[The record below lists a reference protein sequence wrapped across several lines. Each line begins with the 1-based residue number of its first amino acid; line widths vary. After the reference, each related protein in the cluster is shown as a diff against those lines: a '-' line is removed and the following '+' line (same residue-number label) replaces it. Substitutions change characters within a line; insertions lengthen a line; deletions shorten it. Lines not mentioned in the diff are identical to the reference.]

1 MLNES
6 LLSDID
12 WMVDEYIENNPKGD
26 TQGCWF
32 YVSKQLGKFDDLDQ
46 ERAAFKAV
54 KTAYLTK
61 IGRADEL
68 EEAIKIVNAFGYKII
83 KEAEGDDTDG
93 DEPEEIEDEPETE
106 DDPLDGESDEIKT
119 MVRELADY
127 TGNDYADAEV
137 EYNEG
142 PGSLA
147 VQVTF
152 GNEEY
157 YCYEDYSDAESAA
170 QEDCKELFDDIGI
183 EGIRFENIGGI
194 ESFVDEGWFDD
205 AKKEDAE
212 YYVSDIHESEPER
225 YQEEFGDV
233 DEDEAVEK
241 YLDGYYDGESIQWYI
256 DNFGKKQFTEIVKKN
271 NLINLDKL
279 AEAIVDADGPANSLA
294 RYDGDEISLDCGY
307 YCYRT
312 N

>member
-1 MLNES
+1 MKINEGYMS
-6 LLSDID
+6 EINLLVNDYKEFCETHGREPNLQKCFAYVKANLGEEVSDRDLFPIVKD
-12 WMVDEYIENNPKGD
+12 MFIEEVEG
-26 TQGCWF
+26 
-32 YVSKQLGKFDDLDQ
+32 SDLA
-46 ERAAFKAV
+46 EAMKVV
-54 KTAYLTK
+54 KS
-61 IGRADEL
+61 
-68 EEAIKIVNAFGYKII
+68 FGYRIL
-83 KEAEGDDTDG
+83 KEAEDEDVAE
-93 DEPEEIEDEPETE
+93 EPEDEETE
-106 DDPLDGESDEIKT
+106 DDPLEGESDEIKT
-119 MVRELADY
+119 MVRELAEY
-127 TGNDYADAEV
+127 TGNDYSDAEV

-142 PGSLA
+142 PGQLA

-157 YCYEDYSDAESAA
+157 YCYESYDEAEEAA
-170 QEDCKELFDDIGI
+170 QEDCKELFDDVGI

-194 ESFVDEGWFDD
+194 EQFVDTGWFED

-212 YYVSDIHESEPER
+212 YYVSDIHESDPER
-225 YQEEFGDV
+225 YEEEFGDV

-241 YLDGYYDGESIQWYI
+241 YLEDYYDGDDVQWYI
-256 DNFGKKQFTEIVKKN
+256 DNFGKKQFTEIVKQN
-271 NLINLDKL
+271 NLIDLNKL

>member
-1 MLNES
+1 MKINEGYMS
-6 LLSDID
+6 EINLLVNDYKEFCETHGREPNLQKCFAYVKANLGEEVSDRDLFPIVKD
-12 WMVDEYIENNPKGD
+12 MFIEEVED
-26 TQGCWF
+26 
-32 YVSKQLGKFDDLDQ
+32 SDL
-46 ERAAFKAV
+46 A
-54 KTAYLTK
+54 
-61 IGRADEL
+61 
-68 EEAIKIVNAFGYKII
+68 EAMKVCESFGYRIL
-83 KEAEGDDTDG
+83 KEAE
-93 DEPEEIEDEPETE
+93 DEDVEEPVDEETE
-106 DDPLDGESDEIKT
+106 DDPLEGESDEIKT
-119 MVRELADY
+119 MVRELAEY
-127 TGNDYADAEV
+127 TGNDYSDAEV

-142 PGSLA
+142 PGQLA

-157 YCYEDYSDAESAA
+157 YCYESYDEAEEAA
-170 QEDCKELFDDIGI
+170 QEDCKELFDDVGI

-194 ESFVDEGWFDD
+194 EQFVDTGWFED

-241 YLDGYYDGESIQWYI
+241 YLEDYYDGDDVQWYI

-271 NLINLDKL
+271 NLIDLDKL

>member
-1 MLNES
+1 MKINEGYMS
-6 LLSDID
+6 EINLLVHDYKEFCETHGREPNLQKCFAYVKANLGKEVSDRYLFPIVKD
-12 WMVDEYIENNPKGD
+12 MYIEEIEG
-26 TQGCWF
+26 
-32 YVSKQLGKFDDLDQ
+32 SDL
-46 ERAAFKAV
+46 A
-54 KTAYLTK
+54 
-61 IGRADEL
+61 
-68 EEAIKIVNAFGYKII
+68 EAMKVCESFGYRVL
-83 KEAEGDDTDG
+83 KEAE
-93 DEPEEIEDEPETE
+93 DEDVAEEPVDEETE

-119 MVRELADY
+119 MVRELAEY
-127 TGNDYADAEV
+127 TGNDYSDAEI

-142 PGSLA
+142 PGQLA

-170 QEDCKELFDDIGI
+170 QEDCKELFDDVGI

-194 ESFVDEGWFDD
+194 EQFVDTGWFED

-225 YQEEFGDV
+225 YKEEFGDV

-241 YLDGYYDGESIQWYI
+241 YLEDYYDGDDVQWYI

>member
-1 MLNES
+1 MKINEGYMS
-6 LLSDID
+6 EINLLVNDYK
-12 WMVDEYIENNPKGD
+12 EFCETHGREPNLQK
-26 TQGCWF
+26 CF
-32 YVSKQLGKFDDLDQ
+32 AYV
-46 ERAAFKAV
+46 KAN
-54 KTAYLTK
+54 
-61 IGRADEL
+61 L
-68 EEAIKIVNAFGYKII
+68 EEEVNDRDLFPIVKDMFIEEIEGSDLAEAMKVCESFGYRIL
-83 KEAEGDDTDG
+83 KEAE
-93 DEPEEIEDEPETE
+93 DEDVAEETE

-127 TGNDYADAEV
+127 TGNDYSDAEV

-142 PGSLA
+142 PGQLA

-157 YCYEDYSDAESAA
+157 YCYESYDEAEEAA
-170 QEDCKELFDDIGI
+170 QEDSKELFDDIGI

-194 ESFVDEGWFDD
+194 EQFVDTGWFED

-241 YLDGYYDGESIQWYI
+241 YLENYYENDDVQWYI
-256 DNFGKKQFTEIVKKN
+256 DNFGKKQFTEVVKKN
-271 NLINLDKL
+271 NLIDLDKL

>member
-1 MLNES
+1 MKINEGYMAEIN
-6 LLSDID
+6 LLVNDYKEFCETHGREPNLQKCFAYVKANFG
-12 WMVDEYIENNPKGD
+12 VDVNDRDLYPIVKDMYIEEIEE
-26 TQGCWF
+26 
-32 YVSKQLGKFDDLDQ
+32 SDLD
-46 ERAAFKAV
+46 
-54 KTAYLTK
+54 
-61 IGRADEL
+61 
-68 EEAIKIVNAFGYKII
+68 EAMKVCESFGYRIL
-83 KEAEGDDTDG
+83 KEAEDEDVAE
-93 DEPEEIEDEPETE
+93 EPEDEETE
-106 DDPLDGESDEIKT
+106 EDPLDGESDEIKT
-119 MVRELADY
+119 MVRELAEY
-127 TGNDYADAEV
+127 TGNDYSDAEV

-142 PGSLA
+142 PGQLA

-157 YCYEDYSDAESAA
+157 YCYESYDEAEEAA
-170 QEDCKELFDDIGI
+170 QEDCKELFDDVGI

-194 ESFVDEGWFDD
+194 EQFVDTGWFED
-205 AKKEDAE
+205 AKKEYAE

-241 YLDGYYDGESIQWYI
+241 YLEDYYDGDDIQWYI
-256 DNFGKKQFTEIVKKN
+256 DNFGKKEFTEIVKKN

>member
-1 MLNES
+1 MRINEGYMAEIDMLVDDYKEFCKKYKHTPTLRGCINFLMQSTDIVNNDGDNEAE
-6 LLSDID
+6 LFNLVRPIFND
-12 WMVDEYIENNPKGD
+12 
-26 TQGCWF
+26 
-32 YVSKQLGKFDDLDQ
+32 KFG
-46 ERAAFKAV
+46 
-54 KTAYLTK
+54 
-61 IGRADEL
+61 IS
-68 EEAIKIVNAFGYKII
+68 EAIKIVKGFGYRVIN
-83 KEAEGDDTDG
+83 EA
-93 DEPEEIEDEPETE
+93 DETEVEDEPE
-106 DDPLDGESDEIKT
+106 DDGDYDPLDGESDEIKT

-127 TGNDYADAEV
+127 TGNDYSDAEV

-152 GNEEY
+152 GREEY

-170 QEDCKELFDDIGI
+170 QEDCKELFDDVGV
-183 EGIRFENIGGI
+183 EGIRFENIGGL
-194 ESFVDEGWFDD
+194 ENFVDTGWFED

-212 YYVSDIHESEPER
+212 YYISDIHESDPER

-241 YLDGYYDGESIQWYI
+241 YLEDYYGDDVVQWYI
-256 DNFGKKQFTEIVKKN
+256 DNFGEKAFNETVKKN
-271 NLINLDKL
+271 NLIDLDKL

-294 RYDGDEISLDCGY
+294 RYDGEEISLDCGY

>member
-1 MLNES
+1 MKINEGYMS
-6 LLSDID
+6 EINLLVNDYKEFCETHGREPNLQKCFAYVKANLGEEVSDRDLFPIVKD
-12 WMVDEYIENNPKGD
+12 MFIEEVEG
-26 TQGCWF
+26 
-32 YVSKQLGKFDDLDQ
+32 SDLA
-46 ERAAFKAV
+46 EAMKVV
-54 KTAYLTK
+54 KS
-61 IGRADEL
+61 
-68 EEAIKIVNAFGYKII
+68 FGYRIL
-83 KEAEGDDTDG
+83 KEAE
-93 DEPEEIEDEPETE
+93 DEDVAEEADYEETE
-106 DDPLDGESDEIKT
+106 DDPLEGESDEIKT
-119 MVRELADY
+119 MVRELAEY
-127 TGNDYADAEV
+127 TGNDYSDAEV

-142 PGSLA
+142 PGQLA

-157 YCYEDYSDAESAA
+157 YCYESYNEAEEAA
-170 QEDCKELFDDIGI
+170 QEDCKELFDDVGI

-194 ESFVDEGWFDD
+194 EQFVDTGWFED

-241 YLDGYYDGESIQWYI
+241 YLEDYYDGDDVQWYI
-256 DNFGKKQFTEIVKKN
+256 DNFGKKQFTEIVKQN
-271 NLINLDKL
+271 NLIDLDKL

>member
-1 MLNES
+1 MKINEGYMS
-6 LLSDID
+6 EINLLVNDYKEFCETHGREPNLQKCFAYVKANLGEEVSDRDLFPIVKD
-12 WMVDEYIENNPKGD
+12 MFIEEIEG
-26 TQGCWF
+26 
-32 YVSKQLGKFDDLDQ
+32 SDL
-46 ERAAFKAV
+46 A
-54 KTAYLTK
+54 
-61 IGRADEL
+61 
-68 EEAIKIVNAFGYKII
+68 EAMKVCESFGYRIL
-83 KEAEGDDTDG
+83 KEAE
-93 DEPEEIEDEPETE
+93 DEDVAEETE

-119 MVRELADY
+119 MVRELAEY
-127 TGNDYADAEV
+127 TGNDYSDAEV

-142 PGSLA
+142 PGQLA

-157 YCYEDYSDAESAA
+157 YCYESYDDAETAA
-170 QEDCKELFDDIGI
+170 QEDSKELFDDIGI

-194 ESFVDEGWFDD
+194 EQFVDSSWFED

-225 YQEEFGDV
+225 YQKEFGDV

-241 YLDGYYDGESIQWYI
+241 YLENYYENDDVQWYI

>member
-1 MLNES
+1 MKINEGYMS
-6 LLSDID
+6 EINLLVNDYKEFCETHGREPNLQKCFAYVKANLDEEVSDRDLFPIVKD
-12 WMVDEYIENNPKGD
+12 MFIEEVED
-26 TQGCWF
+26 
-32 YVSKQLGKFDDLDQ
+32 SDL
-46 ERAAFKAV
+46 A
-54 KTAYLTK
+54 
-61 IGRADEL
+61 
-68 EEAIKIVNAFGYKII
+68 EAMKVCESFGYRIL
-83 KEAEGDDTDG
+83 KEDD
-93 DEPEEIEDEPETE
+93 EEETE
-106 DDPLDGESDEIKT
+106 ENDPLDGESDEIKT
-119 MVRELADY
+119 MVRELAEY
-127 TGNDYADAEV
+127 TGNDYSDAEV

-142 PGSLA
+142 PGQLA

-157 YCYEDYSDAESAA
+157 YCYESYNEAEEAA

-194 ESFVDEGWFDD
+194 EKFVDTSWFED

-212 YYVSDIHESEPER
+212 YYVSDIHESDPER
-225 YQEEFGDV
+225 YKEEFGDV

-241 YLDGYYDGESIQWYI
+241 YLEDYYDNDDVQWYI
-256 DNFGKKQFTEIVKKN
+256 DNFGKKQFTEIVKQN
-271 NLINLDKL
+271 NLIDLNKL

>member
-1 MLNES
+1 MINES
-6 LLSDID
+6 LMSEID
-12 WMVDEYIENNPKGD
+12 WIVDEYIENAGKD
-26 TQGCWF
+26 ADFIGCMH
-32 YVSKQLGKFDDLDQ
+32 YVDKQLDTSKYDS
-46 ERAAFKAV
+46 AAIIQLV
-54 KTAYLTK
+54 KKTFLTK
-61 IGRADEL
+61 IGRENEI
-68 EEAIKIVNAFGYKII
+68 EEAMKIVKAFGYKII
-83 KEAEGDDTDG
+83 KEAEGDDA
-93 DEPEEIEDEPETE
+93 EEVEDEPETE

-127 TGNDYADAEV
+127 TGNEYSDAEV

-157 YCYEDYSDAESAA
+157 YCYESYDDAESAA
-170 QEDCKELFDDIGI
+170 QEDCKELFDDIGT

-194 ESFVDEGWFDD
+194 ENFVDTGWF
-205 AKKEDAE
+205 EDARKE
-212 YYVSDIHESEPER
+212 SAESYVYDIHDSDPDR
-225 YQEEFGDV
+225 YEEEFGDMDV
-233 DEDEAVEK
+233 DDAVEK
-241 YLDGYYDGESIQWYI
+241 YLEDDGYENDPVQWYI
-256 DNFGKKQFTEIVKKN
+256 DNFGKKELSDVVKKN
-271 NLINLDKL
+271 NLIDEDKL